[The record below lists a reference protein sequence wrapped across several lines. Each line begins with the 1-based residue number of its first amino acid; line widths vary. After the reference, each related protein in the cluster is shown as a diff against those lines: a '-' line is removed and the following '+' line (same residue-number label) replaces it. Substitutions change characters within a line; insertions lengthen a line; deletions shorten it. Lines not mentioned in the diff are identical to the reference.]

1 MQSEEINLLTAA
13 LVRAQAKFPVIRK
26 ANTADIPTKTGG
38 TFSYSYADIGDI
50 NDAVNPVLREEGLV
64 VSQAPSIAPDG
75 SPALTTRLLHSSGQF
90 IADQMSLQTD
100 GGGAQAQGSGIT
112 YARRYA
118 KAAILDLVIE
128 GDDDGR
134 AAQGNRKPNAAV
146 DPTTGEIDPRVDAI
160 LKAAVIGGNTF
171 VTDLANKYNQ
181 YGKLSENQLSK
192 GFEAAAKILGNEQQF
207 TQRAV
212 PNEPD
217 REYQFAEPEDRF

>member
-1 MQSEEINLLTAA
+1 MQSEEINLLTGALIAA
-13 LVRAQAKFPVIRK
+13 QGKFPVIRK

-50 NDAVNPVLREEGLV
+50 NDAVNPILREEGLV
-64 VSQAPSIAPDG
+64 VSQLPSIAPDG
-75 SPALTTRLLHSSGQF
+75 TPALTTKLLHVSGQW
-90 IADQMSLQTD
+90 ISEQMSLQTE
-100 GGGAQAQGSGIT
+100 GAGAQGQGSGIT

-146 DPTTGEIDPRVDAI
+146 DAETGEVDPRVEAI
-160 LKAAVIGGNTF
+160 LKAAVMGDNTF

-192 GFEAAAKILGNEQQF
+192 GFEAAAKILSGERQF
-207 TQRAV
+207 TQR
-212 PNEPD
+212 
-217 REYQFAEPEDRF
+217 REFAEPEERF

>member
-13 LVRAQAKFPVIRK
+13 LIKAQGKFPVIRK
-26 ANTADIPTKTGG
+26 ANTADIPTKSGG

-50 NDAVNPVLREEGLV
+50 NDAVNPVLRECGLV

-75 SPALTTRLLHSSGQF
+75 SPALTTRLLHESGQF
-90 IADQMSLQTD
+90 ISEQMSLQTE

-134 AAQGNRKPNAAV
+134 AAQGGKKPNAAV
-146 DPTTGEIDPRVDAI
+146 DPETGEVDPRVDAI
-160 LKAAVIGGNTF
+160 MQAAVMGGNSF
-171 VTDLANKYNQ
+171 VSDLANKYNQ
-181 YGKLSENQLSK
+181 YGKLSEKQLDS
-192 GFEAAAKILGNEQQF
+192 GFNAASKILGGERQF

-212 PNEPD
+212 PNEPPAF
-217 REYQFAEPEDRF
+217 EYADEADRF